1 MRRTADLDLG
11 FTAPYDGS
19 LEWRTWMIIA
29 HHGVLPQ
36 IDSSAYI
43 QQSAHIIGDV
53 HIGPESSVWFNV
65 VVRGDVCYIRIGA
78 RVNIQ
83 DNATV
88 HVFSGGVPTI
98 LGDGV
103 SIAHNVVV
111 HACTI
116 RDFTLVG
123 MGAIVLDGTEIG
135 EECLIGAGAV
145 VAPRSQVPPR
155 SLVLGSPAKVVRPLT
170 SAEVER
176 LHRSAENYVRFA
188 REYVEQGIR

>member
-1 MRRTADLDLG
+1 
-11 FTAPYDGS
+11 
-19 LEWRTWMIIA
+19 MIIT
-29 HHGVLPQ
+29 HHGITPQ
-36 IDSSAYI
+36 IDPSAYI

-53 HIGPESSVWFNV
+53 HIGAESSIWFNA
-65 VVRGDVCYIRIGA
+65 VVRGDVCFIRIGR

-88 HVFSGGVPTI
+88 HVFSGGIPTI

-103 SIAHNVVV
+103 SIAHNVVA

-123 MGAIVLDGTEIG
+123 MGAIVLDGAEIG

-145 VAPRSQVPPR
+145 VAPRARIPPR
-155 SLVLGSPAKVVRPLT
+155 SLVVGNPAKVLRPLKPEEIT
-170 SAEVER
+170 R
-176 LHRSAENYVRFA
+176 LHETTDNYVRFA
-188 REYVEQGIR
+188 GEYVTQGIR